1 MHGTTLGRRGGK
13 GSSQPHTCPPCPE
26 NKLGVSARRRAR
38 GRMCVGGGPGE
49 LLDTDQ
55 ESCWTRFRE
64 HLNEER
70 VRNQR
75 RRGAGVG
82 AVRVCLRSPLPT
94 LLDTGGQCVTAKHS
108 GARYRNGSV
117 PDVLST
123 YHLAASVPERV
134 VLHTLR
140 RVDGGLEERAAHTL
154 QNCRTVHGGFHR
166 HRRVPPRR
174 CRGPFPG
181 TRRRVARRED
191 RLVGQSHALP
201 NLAAPGRCHLGI
213 RPTSGDVAPRGR
225 NGVRHWGAPVQLY
238 APGQEERVEESN
250 IWP

>member
-1 MHGTTLGRRGGK
+1 MPREQAGSLG
-13 GSSQPHTCPPCPE
+13 PPS
-26 NKLGVSARRRAR
+26 SARAYVCG
-38 GRMCVGGGPGE
+38 GRTGRVVGHGSGE
-49 LLDTDQ
+49 LLDTVSGTL
-55 ESCWTRFRE
+55 E
-64 HLNEER
+64 
-70 VRNQR
+70 
-75 RRGAGVG
+75 RGAGPEPEGGGAQGSV

-94 LLDTGGQCVTAKHS
+94 LLDTGGQCVTAQHS

-154 QNCRTVHGGFHR
+154 QNCRAVHGGFHR